1 VQLYGV
7 YAGTVAVAAT
17 GVPAVKFEHVIGVAR
32 PGLENTTGPVGGAL
46 PATAGTVYVNVSVLP
61 AVIVPGAA
69 TNVWLSAAN
78 VGVLFTG
85 AFVTVSAPFVVIAA
99 NGPLAGTVTFK
110 GSVPTGRF
118 AVVSVAMQEPPTREI
133 VPVPSCV
140 VPLKNVAGPAGQTP
154 LIGAIV
160 SVKVTGVPY
169 VEGLGFAV
177 SVAVAAA
184 AFTNTFCVS
193 AGAPPA

>member
-1 VQLYGV
+1 
-7 YAGTVAVAAT
+7 
-17 GVPAVKFEHVIGVAR
+17 
-32 PGLENTTGPVGGAL
+32 
-46 PATAGTVYVNVSVLP
+46 VNVSVLP
-61 AVIVPGAA
+61 AVIVPGEATKLWLNTGVVPFVMGAA
-69 TNVWLSAAN
+69 L
-78 VGVLFTG
+78 
-85 AFVTVSAPFVVIAA
+85 TVVDPFVVIAA
-99 NGPLAGTVTFK
+99 NGPLAGTVTFS
-110 GSVPTGRF
+110 GSEPTGRF

-169 VEGLGFAV
+169 VEGLGFAT
-177 SVAVAAA
+177 SVVVAAA

-193 AGAPPA
+193 AGVFA